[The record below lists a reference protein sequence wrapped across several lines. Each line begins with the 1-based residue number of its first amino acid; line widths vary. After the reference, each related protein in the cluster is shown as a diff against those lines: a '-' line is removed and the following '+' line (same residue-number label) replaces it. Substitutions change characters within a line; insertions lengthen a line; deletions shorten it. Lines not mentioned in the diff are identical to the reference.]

1 MTLNEWLFV
10 LTSCGWFMDAVFLF
24 KFYLISSKM
33 LMLCR
38 AEVPHPG
45 LEVGVLFLDR
55 AVRQR
60 MIEDPEFAGITDD
73 WEMQLASAVLPVPV
87 RETSQRR
94 GFFKLDSRRFSYLKP
109 HFFTEFFVLS

>member
-1 MTLNEWLFV
+1 MTLDKWLFV
-10 LTSCGWFMDAVFLF
+10 LTNCGWFVDAVFLF
-24 KFYLISSKM
+24 KLYLINSKM

-45 LEVGVLFLDR
+45 LEVGILFLDQT
-55 AVRQR
+55 VVQR

-73 WEMQLASAVLPVPV
+73 GEMQLASAAHPVPV

-109 HFFTEFFVLS
+109 HIFAEFFILS